1 MVLLTVGEGIDL
13 VFMTLILGYLFK
25 DVFKRPAQA
34 PAHKQV
40 YSMEKGPNGTY
51 EFSHGAPFLDLK
63 DYLSSGKRRW
73 HDDLLFAMAVTAPA
87 IALHEFA
94 HKGAALLAGLS
105 ATFHA
110 SYGGLFMGL
119 LMKWVLGFIVF
130 VPAYVSIGVPQAV
143 QGIAAAAPSQLTFG
157 LIALAGPLVNLAL
170 WLLARFALENHLL
183 KGYEHALVLVRELNR
198 MLFFFNMLPIPG
210 FDGFQ
215 FYSALFRTIF

>member
-1 MVLLTVGEGIDL
+1 MALLTVGEGIDL

-25 DVFKRPAQA
+25 DVFKRPARA
-34 PAHKQV
+34 PREKQV
-40 YSMEKGPNGTY
+40 YTLEQGPNGTY

-63 DYLSSGKRRW
+63 DYLSTGKRGW

-87 IALHEFA
+87 IVLHEFA

-130 VPAYVSIGVPQAV
+130 VPAYVSISAPQAAA
-143 QGIAAAAPSQLTFG
+143 GIASAMPSQLTFG
-157 LIALAGPLVNLAL
+157 LIALAGPATNLVL
-170 WLLARFALENHLL
+170 WLLARFALENRVLR
-183 KGYEHALVLVRELNR
+183 GYEQALVLVRELNR

-215 FYSALFRTIF
+215 FYSAVFRTLF

>member
-1 MVLLTVGEGIDL
+1 MVLLTVGEARDL
-13 VFMTLILGYLFK
+13 VFMTLVLGYLFK
-25 DVFKRPAQA
+25 DVFRRPAAA

-40 YSMEKGPNGTY
+40 YSMEKGPSGAY
-51 EFSHGAPFLDLK
+51 EFSHGAPFIDLK
-63 DYLSSGKRRW
+63 DYFSSGKRRW

-130 VPAYVSIGVPQAV
+130 VPAYVSIGAPQAA
-143 QGIAAAAPSQLTFG
+143 GLAAAAPSQLTLG
-157 LIALAGPLVNLAL
+157 LVALAGPLVNLAL
-170 WLLARFALENHLL
+170 WLLARFTLEKHLL
-183 KGYEHALVLVRELNR
+183 KGHEHALVLVRELNR

-210 FDGFQ
+210 FDGLQ
-215 FYSALFRTIF
+215 FYTALFRTLF

>member
-1 MVLLTVGEGIDL
+1 MALLTVGEGIDI

-25 DVFKRPAQA
+25 DVFKRPAAVPRQ
-34 PAHKQV
+34 KQV
-40 YSMEKGPNGTY
+40 YTMEQGPNGTY
-51 EFSHGAPFLDLK
+51 EFSHGAPFLDIK

-94 HKGAALLAGLS
+94 HKGAALLTGLS

-130 VPAYVSIGVPQAV
+130 VPAYVSIGAPQAAAGV
-143 QGIAAAAPSQLTFG
+143 AAAMPSQLTLG
-157 LIALAGPLVNLAL
+157 LIALAGPATNLAL
-170 WLLARFALENHLL
+170 WLLARFSLENHLFR
-183 KGYEHALVLVRELNR
+183 GHEHALVLVRELNR
-198 MLFFFNMLPIPG
+198 MLFIFNMLPLPG

-215 FYSALFRTIF
+215 FYTALFRTLF